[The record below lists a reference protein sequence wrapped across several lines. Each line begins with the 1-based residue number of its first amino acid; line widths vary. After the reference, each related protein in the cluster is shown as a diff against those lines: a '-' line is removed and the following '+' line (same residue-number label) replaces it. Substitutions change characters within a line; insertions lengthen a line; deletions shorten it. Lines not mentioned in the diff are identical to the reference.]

1 MLIDSVKSRAPVASR
16 VALMLA
22 VGMGATA
29 TGMAADEAGSQF
41 GQFAPD
47 DPSVYAELNPGSPVG
62 VIQVVPGIYMM
73 TVQGINVAVQTG
85 EDGTVV
91 VNTGPASG
99 AQALVAAVNKFVQQP
114 VRYVIDT
121 GGDAVLVGGNAMV
134 AADGQSPL
142 DMDAF
147 AAGQQRRFSGLL
159 QLGGLGSVATII
171 ARQNVLTQMVS
182 DAGVNYASAALPT
195 ETFARD
201 EFHFYYNEPIAIV
214 ALDNAH
220 SDGDSAVRFERSDVV
235 VAGAVFDGTR
245 FPVIDIQHGGS
256 IDGEIAAVNR
266 IINTLAFAH
275 LPVLTNTGGTLIIP
289 IRGSLSDLDDLAT
302 YGDMLATVRARV
314 DYYMNQG
321 KTLKQIEAA
330 HPAQDYATRYGADS
344 GDWTTQD
351 FVDAVYNSLQAG
363 RRGRHG
369 AGQRPQKPQQHEP
382 QQDAGP

>member
-1 MLIDSVKSRAPVASR
+1 MPIDGMKSRAPVAPFA
-16 VALMLA
+16 ALMLA
-22 VGMGATA
+22 VGIGACA
-29 TGMAADEAGSQF
+29 TGMAADEAGPQF

-47 DPSVYAELNPGSPVG
+47 DPSTFAELNPGAPVG
-62 VIQVVPGIYMM
+62 VIQVVPGVYMM

-99 AQALVAAVNKFVQQP
+99 AQALVATVNKFVHQP

-121 GGDAVLVGGNAMV
+121 GADAALVGGNALV

-171 ARQNVLTQMVS
+171 ARQNVLTRMVS
-182 DAGVNYASAALPT
+182 DAGVTYASVALPT
-195 ETFARD
+195 ETFVRD

-214 ALDNAH
+214 ALHNAH
-220 SDGDSAVRFERSDVV
+220 SDDDSAVRFERSDVV

-245 FPVIDIQHGGS
+245 FPIIDLQHGGS

-314 DYYMNQG
+314 DYYMHQG
-321 KTLKQIEAA
+321 ETLKQIEAA
-330 HPAQDYATRYGADS
+330 HPAQDYETRYGTDS
-344 GDWTTQD
+344 GAWTTRD
-351 FVDAVYNSLQAG
+351 FVDAVYNSLRAG
-363 RRGRHG
+363 RRGHHL
-369 AGQRPQKPQQHEP
+369 AGQPRQKQPQQ
-382 QQDAGP
+382 QDDGP